1 MFAIHKSEDLDDPH
15 SPLYEM
21 HQGLSVDIPRL
32 GDGTFGSD
40 PATAVPTYRN
50 HQQFQH
56 PISDGHVDP
65 ALLNDLQSTGLDD
78 NMAGFQFS
86 GQQMDL
92 HNHGHDL
99 MDQYLPKTEQ

>member
-1 MFAIHKSEDLDDPH
+1 
-15 SPLYEM
+15 M

-50 HQQFQH
+50 QQQFQH
-56 PISDGHVDP
+56 SVNDGHVDP

-92 HNHGHDL
+92 NGHGHDL
-99 MDQYLPKTEQ
+99 MDQYLPKIEQ